1 MLTASLRRRLAFVAI
16 ALLVGAA
23 GDVAAR
29 PDSQQYLFSYFTGNG
44 EDGLHLAASS
54 DGLTWSP
61 LRNGASFLQP
71 QVGSKLMRDP
81 CIVLGPDGTFHMVW
95 TTGWW
100 DTGIGLAHSRDL
112 ISWSEQQW
120 VPVMKHEPAAL
131 NAWAPEIFHDE
142 QAQEYLIFWAS
153 TIPGRFPQTEESGD
167 ARDDQ
172 QKLNHRIYLVTTK
185 DFVTYSPTSLFY
197 DGGFNV
203 IDATIVRAGAEFVM
217 IVKDETK
224 RPVARKHLR
233 VTRAPRARGPY
244 GPASPPISADWVE
257 GPTILKVGEHWIL
270 YYDEYTRHRYGA
282 IRSNNLRDWTVISD
296 QVRFPAGMRHGTA
309 FAASEAIIRAL
320 AEPTNALNGS
330 AFAPGWLHRDRP
342 W

>member
-1 MLTASLRRRLAFVAI
+1 M
-16 ALLVGAA
+16 
-23 GDVAAR
+23 AAR
-29 PDSQQYLFSYFTGNG
+29 DEARTC
-44 EDGLHLAASS
+44 
-54 DGLTWSP
+54 
-61 LRNGASFLQP
+61 GAE
-71 QVGSKLMRDP
+71 R
-81 CIVLGPDGTFHMVW
+81 LGA
-95 TTGWW
+95 
-100 DTGIGLAHSRDL
+100 GI
-112 ISWSEQQW
+112 
-120 VPVMKHEPAAL
+120 
-131 NAWAPEIFHDE
+131 FYDE

-167 ARDDQ
+167 AREDQ

-309 FAASEAIIRAL
+309 FAASEAIIRAACGAHECPQRLRIRARMAASRSAVVNPKLVSPSSTVPL
-320 AEPTNALNGS
+320 APSDCRNAGRFGPSRRITTPAATALS
-330 AFAPGWLHRDRP
+330 A
-342 W
+342 

>member
-1 MLTASLRRRLAFVAI
+1 M
-16 ALLVGAA
+16 
-23 GDVAAR
+23 DR
-29 PDSQQYLFSYFTGNG
+29 P
-44 EDGLHLAASS
+44 ED
-54 DGLTWSP
+54 
-61 LRNGASFLQP
+61 GASFLQP

-81 CIVLGPDGTFHMVW
+81 CIVQGPDGTFHMVW

-100 DTGIGLAHSRDL
+100 DAGIGLAHSRDL
-112 ISWSEQQW
+112 ISWSAQQW
-120 VPVMKHEPAAL
+120 LPVMKHEPTAL
-131 NAWAPEIFHDE
+131 NAWAPEIFYDE

-167 ARDDQ
+167 TRDDQ
-172 QKLNHRIYLVTTK
+172 KKLNHRIYMVTTK

-224 RPVARKHLR
+224 RPVAKKHLR
-233 VTRAPRARGPY
+233 VTRASRARGPY

-257 GPTILKVGEHWIL
+257 GPTLLKVGENWIL
-270 YYDEYTRHRYGA
+270 YYDDTPGTATGRFDRRTSGLDRDLGPGA
-282 IRSNNLRDWTVISD
+282 V
-296 QVRFPAGMRHGTA
+296 PPGMRHGTA
-309 FAASEAIIRAL
+309 FAASEAVIRRL
-320 AEPTNALNGS
+320 AEPRDALT
-330 AFAPGWLHRDRP
+330 APHSRRMADRDRP